1 MKINNKNYFFSIMYR
16 NSLYQFGK
24 NFEEHFLTMHDSSKW
39 CWNSSFRFLKLTIF
53 NFVLMTINNKNW
65 MYLKNLYWKWDP
77 SITNLWRS
85 NSFQI
90 DILKFYKIF
99 QISLKNEFWY
109 LKNQLPTLILFVYG
123 CLIKDV
129 SEETYFK
136 VRLQKK

>member
-1 MKINNKNYFFSIMYR
+1 MYR

-24 NFEEHFLTMHDSSKW
+24 NFEEHFLAMHDSSKW
-39 CWNSSFRFLKLTIF
+39 YWNSSFRFLKLVIF
-53 NFVLMTINNKNW
+53 NSVLMTINNKNW
-65 MYLKNLYWKWDP
+65 MCLKNLYWTWDP

-99 QISLKNEFWY
+99 QISLKKNEFWY

-136 VRLQKK
+136 VRLPRKIGGNW